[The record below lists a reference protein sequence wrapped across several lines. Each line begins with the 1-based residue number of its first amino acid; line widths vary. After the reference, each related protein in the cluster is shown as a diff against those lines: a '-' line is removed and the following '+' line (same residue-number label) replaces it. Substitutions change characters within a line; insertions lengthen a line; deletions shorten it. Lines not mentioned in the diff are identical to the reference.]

1 MQHDDATSLN
11 SSRID
16 KWLWTARFF
25 KTRSLAAQAVSGGKI
40 HVEKQR
46 VKPSK
51 EIKIGANLQIHKDG
65 FEWNVTVTGVAKQRV
80 SAKEAALLYEES
92 VESIEKRQKQAAQRR
107 EERQFLGFYE
117 PEHKPNKKD
126 RRLIH
131 QFKRAE

>member
-1 MQHDDATSLN
+1 MQYNATSLD

-25 KTRSLAAQAVSGGKI
+25 KTRSLAAEAVSGGKI

-46 VKPSK
+46 IKPSK
-51 EIKIGANLQIHKDG
+51 EIKVGTNLQIYKEG
-65 FEWNVTVTGVAKQRV
+65 FEWNVTVKSIAKQRV
-80 SAKEAALLYEES
+80 SAKEAVLLYEENI
-92 VESIEKRQKQAAQRR
+92 ESIEKRQKQAQQRR
-107 EERQFLGFYE
+107 EERQFLGFHK
-117 PEHKPNKKD
+117 PEHRPNKKN

>member
-1 MQHDDATSLN
+1 MQQPSLD
-11 SSRID
+11 SIRID

-25 KTRSLAAQAVSGGKI
+25 KTRSLAAEAVSGGKI

-51 EIKIGANLQIHKDG
+51 EIKIGTKLEIHKEG
-65 FEWNVTVTGVAKQRV
+65 FEWLVIVTGIAKQRV

-92 VESIEKRQKQAAQRR
+92 VESLEKRHKQVEQRR
-107 EERQFLGFYE
+107 EERQFLGFHE

-131 QFKRAE
+131 HFKRAE

>member
-1 MQHDDATSLN
+1 MQHATSLD

-40 HVEKQR
+40 HLEKQR

-80 SAKEAALLYEES
+80 SAKEVVLPKIPKSPA
-92 VESIEKRQKQAAQRR
+92 V
-107 EERQFLGFYE
+107 
-117 PEHKPNKKD
+117 
-126 RRLIH
+126 
-131 QFKRAE
+131 

>member
-1 MQHDDATSLN
+1 MQPSLDTF
-11 SSRID
+11 RID

-25 KTRSLAAQAVSGGKI
+25 KTRSLAAEAVSGGKV
-40 HVEKQR
+40 HVDKQR

-51 EIKIGANLQIHKDG
+51 DIKIGAKLSIHKDG
-65 FEWNVTVTGVAKQRV
+65 FEWLITVTGIAKQRV

-92 VESIEKRQKQAAQRR
+92 ADSIEKRQKQVVARR
-107 EERQFLGFYE
+107 EERQFLGFHE

-131 QFKRAE
+131 QFKRAD

>member
-1 MQHDDATSLN
+1 MQHDATSLD
-11 SSRID
+11 SIRID

-25 KTRSLAAQAVSGGKI
+25 KTRSLAAEAVSGGKI

-51 EIKIGANLQIHKDG
+51 EIKIGANLQIHKEG
-65 FEWNVTVTGVAKQRV
+65 FEWSVTVTGIAKQRV
-80 SAKEAALLYEES
+80 SAKDTVFLYEES
-92 VESIEKRQKQAAQRR
+92 VESIEKRQKQVLQRR
-107 EERQFLGFYE
+107 EERQFLGFHE

>member
-1 MQHDDATSLN
+1 MQHDTTSLD
-11 SSRID
+11 STRID

-25 KTRSLAAQAVSGGKI
+25 KTRSLAAEAVSGGKI

-51 EIKIGANLQIHKDG
+51 EIKIGANLQIHKEG
-65 FEWNVTVTGVAKQRV
+65 FEWNVTVIGIAKQRV
-80 SAKEAALLYEES
+80 SAKDTVFLYEES
-92 VESIEKRQKQAAQRR
+92 VESIEKRQKQVTQRR
-107 EERQFLGFYE
+107 EERQFLGFHE